1 MIANLSEELLFINK
15 ITVRYWAGRSAVDRL
30 LCKQEASGSSPD
42 RSIMKLPT
50 SAYKMNDGFSHQ
62 ICMQEFIKAE
72 RLGP

>member
-1 MIANLSEELLFINK
+1 
-15 ITVRYWAGRSAVDRL
+15 
-30 LCKQEASGSSPD
+30 
-42 RSIMKLPT
+42 MKLPT